1 MVFLVKESRRTKL
14 TKSLLRDSLV
24 ELMQSESIHKI
35 SIKQICETADV
46 NRTTFYAHYCDRYE
60 LLEDVERETAKGI
73 RAAVDKVAGDNELE
87 KQLERFFRYIV
98 DNIERF
104 RVLLRDCKDNTFAL
118 GLAHLSI
125 RKFVSDDKFV
135 KMKEDAKE
143 FIYQYIITGSLNI
156 IEKLIKNEI
165 DKNPKEIAR
174 MFKTVV
180 NGSIGAFSCA

>member
-1 MVFLVKESRRTKL
+1 MFLVKESRRTVL
-14 TKSLLRDSLV
+14 TRRLLRDSLV
-24 ELMQSESIHKI
+24 ELMQNESIHKI
-35 SIKQICETADV
+35 SIKQICETANV

-60 LLEDVERETAKGI
+60 LLEDVERETAKCI
-73 RAAVDKVAGDNELE
+73 SAEFDKHSDENEPE
-87 KQLERFFRYIV
+87 KQLERFFKYII

-125 RKFVSDDKFV
+125 KRFIADEKFV
-135 KMKEDAKE
+135 KMKEDARE

-165 DKNPKEIAR
+165 DKNPGEIAR

-180 NGSIGAFSCA
+180 NGSIGAFSYV

>member
-1 MVFLVKESRRTKL
+1 MKESRRTKL
-14 TKSLLRDSLV
+14 TRSLLRDSLV
-24 ELMQSESIHKI
+24 ELMQTESIHKI
-35 SIKQICETADV
+35 SIKQICEVADV

-60 LLEDVERETAKGI
+60 LLEDVERETAKCI
-73 RAAVDKVAGDNELE
+73 SAELEHSDDNEPE
-87 KQLERFFRYIV
+87 KQLERFFKYII

-125 RKFVSDDKFV
+125 KRFIADEKFV
-135 KMKEDAKE
+135 KMKEDARE

-165 DKNPKEIAR
+165 DKNPGEIAR

-180 NGSIGAFSCA
+180 NGSISAFSYA